1 MSILRVNSI
10 TGKDDN
16 STVNHPITLSSNTVT
31 LNSGVVFPTGHII
44 NSRVKLYNSG
54 SGHATTSSTY
64 EAAVDY
70 CQISCTVGNT
80 ILFYWSGQMA
90 ADRQNPN
97 STRDRWGFLKTMQST
112 SAVSKDA
119 TSSLGTGLNEYYKGM
134 QFISASSTQAGFYS
148 DFNVVGAFIAT
159 ATTHYLGLVFK
170 APSTNTQFVVY
181 DTSTNY
187 MILNYTEIQGNVLT

>member
-1 MSILRVNSI
+1 MPDPTFKID
-10 TGKDDN
+10 GA
-16 STVNHPITLSSNTVT
+16 TVLSKSGTTVSVD
-31 LNSGVVFPTGHII
+31 SGVKFPAGHII

-54 SGHATTSSTY
+54 TGHSTTSSSY
-64 EAAVDY
+64 EAAADY

-97 STRDRWGFLKTMQST
+97 STRDRWGYLKTMQST

-134 QFISASSTQAGFYS
+134 QFVSASSTQAGFYG
-148 DFNVVGAFIAT
+148 DFNVVGAFVAT